1 MKNKMQTRRM
11 ALLGVFIGFELVL
24 MLTPLGYIPIG
35 PLKATTLHI
44 PVILI
49 AVACG
54 WKEGA
59 ILGTVF
65 GLTSIVMNTI
75 TPTPVSFVFTPFY
88 SFGELHGNFFSL
100 LVALLPRILIGVSSG
115 LVMQCLRKLKVNET
129 VSVLLASI
137 VGSLCNTILVMGGIY
152 VFFGPAYAAVKEIA
166 YDALMAV
173 IWGTITTNGVLE
185 AILAAILV
193 TAVYKAIKP
202 LLKGVYHA

>member
-11 ALLGVFIGFELVL
+11 ALLGIFIGFELVL

-59 ILGTVF
+59 ILGAVF
-65 GLTSIVMNTI
+65 GFTSIVMNTI

-100 LVALLPRILIGVSSG
+100 LIALLPRILIGVSSG
-115 LVMQCLRKLKVNET
+115 LVMLTLKKLKVNEI
-129 VSVLLASI
+129 VSVICASI
-137 VGSLCNTILVMGGIY
+137 IGSLCNTIFVMGGIY

-173 IWGTITTNGVLE
+173 IWGTITTNGILE
-185 AILAAILV
+185 AILAAVLV

>member
-59 ILGTVF
+59 ILGAVF

-88 SFGELHGNFFSL
+88 SFGELHGNFYSL

-115 LVMQCLRKLKVNET
+115 LIMQSMRKLKVNET
-129 VSVLLASI
+129 VSVLIASI

-173 IWGTITTNGVLE
+173 IWGTITTNGVIE
-185 AILAAILV
+185 AILAAVLV

>member
-59 ILGTVF
+59 ILGAVF

-88 SFGELHGNFFSL
+88 SFGELHGNFYSL

-115 LVMQCLRKLKVNET
+115 LIMQSMRKFKVNET
-129 VSVLLASI
+129 VSVLIASI

-173 IWGTITTNGVLE
+173 IWGTITTNGVIE
-185 AILAAILV
+185 AILAAVLV

>member
-59 ILGTVF
+59 ILGAVF

-115 LVMQCLRKLKVNET
+115 LIMKSMRKLKINET
-129 VSVLLASI
+129 ACVLTASI
-137 VGSLCNTILVMGGIY
+137 VGSLCNTVLVMGGIY

-173 IWGTITTNGVLE
+173 IWGTITTNGILE
-185 AILAAILV
+185 AILAAVLV

>member
-59 ILGTVF
+59 ILGAVF

-88 SFGELHGNFFSL
+88 SFGELHGNFYSL

-115 LVMQCLRKLKVNET
+115 LIMKCMRKLKVNET
-129 VSVLLASI
+129 VSVLIASI

-173 IWGTITTNGVLE
+173 IWGTITTNGVIE
-185 AILAAILV
+185 AILAAVLV

>member
-11 ALLGVFIGFELVL
+11 ALLGIFIGFELVL

-59 ILGTVF
+59 ILGAVF
-65 GLTSIVMNTI
+65 GFTSIVMNTI

-100 LVALLPRILIGVSSG
+100 LIALLPRILIGVSSG
-115 LVMQCLRKLKVNET
+115 LIMQRLRKFKINET
-129 VSVLLASI
+129 VSVLIASI
-137 VGSLCNTILVMGGIY
+137 IGSLCNTVLVMGGIY

-185 AILAAILV
+185 AILAAMLV

>member
-1 MKNKMQTRRM
+1 MKNKMQTHRM

-59 ILGTVF
+59 ILGAVF
-65 GLTSIVMNTI
+65 GFTSIVMNTI

-100 LVALLPRILIGVSSG
+100 LIALLPRILIGVSSG
-115 LVMQCLRKLKVNET
+115 LVMLTLKKLKVNEI
-129 VSVLLASI
+129 VSVICASI
-137 VGSLCNTILVMGGIY
+137 IGSLCNTILVMGGIY

-173 IWGTITTNGVLE
+173 IWGTITTNGILE
-185 AILAAILV
+185 AILAAVLV

>member
-59 ILGTVF
+59 ILGAVF

-88 SFGELHGNFFSL
+88 SFGELHGNFYSL

-115 LVMQCLRKLKVNET
+115 LIMQSMRKLKVNET
-129 VSVLLASI
+129 VSVLIASI

-173 IWGTITTNGVLE
+173 IWGTITTNGVIE
-185 AILAAILV
+185 AILAAVLV
-193 TAVYKAIKP
+193 IAVYKAIKP

>member
-49 AVACG
+49 AVACS

-59 ILGTVF
+59 ILGAVF

-88 SFGELHGNFFSL
+88 SFGELHGNFYSL

-115 LVMQCLRKLKVNET
+115 LIMQSMRKLKVNET
-129 VSVLLASI
+129 VSVLIASI

-173 IWGTITTNGVLE
+173 IWGTITTNGVIE
-185 AILAAILV
+185 AILAAVLV

>member
-11 ALLGVFIGFELVL
+11 ALLGIFIGFELVL

-59 ILGTVF
+59 VLGAVF
-65 GLTSIVMNTI
+65 GLTSVVMNTL

-88 SFGELHGNFFSL
+88 SFGELHGNFNSL
-100 LVALLPRILIGVSSG
+100 LVALVPRILIGVS
-115 LVMQCLRKLKVNET
+115 LKKLKINENIA
-129 VSVLLASI
+129 VAAAAI
-137 VGSLCNTILVMGGIY
+137 IGSLCNTVLVLAGIY
-152 VFFGPAYAAVKEIA
+152 VFFGPAYAAVKGIS
-166 YDALMAV
+166 YDALMGV
-173 IWGTITTNGVLE
+173 IWGTITTNGILE
-185 AILAAILV
+185 AVLALILV
-193 TAVYKAIKP
+193 SAIYKAIKP
-202 LLKGVYHA
+202 LLKGVPHA

>member
-11 ALLGVFIGFELVL
+11 ALLGIFIGFELVL

-59 ILGTVF
+59 ILGAVF

-100 LVALLPRILIGVSSG
+100 LIALLPRILIGVSSG
-115 LVMQCLRKLKVNET
+115 LIMQRLRKFKINET
-129 VSVLLASI
+129 VSVLIASI
-137 VGSLCNTILVMGGIY
+137 IGSLCNTVLVMGGIY

-185 AILAAILV
+185 AILAAMLV